1 MNRLDHK
8 VDHAWHV
15 ALNAAN
21 FSNGMDSFR
30 HWMYHGK
37 QLADEVPRLIYLFK
51 SERTEGLATT
61 HRQCSHSHPEP
72 IQDNH
77 LTCCLGV
84 ECRTCDHLLALEKAE
99 LTPEQIDECK
109 AWTCAAHI
117 LTECGAHPNQY
128 DTSEGFIQTTGDRM
142 YWERVYASLAQSIT
156 AIK

>member
-1 MNRLDHK
+1 MKRLDHK
-8 VDHAWHV
+8 VNHAWHV

-21 FSNGMDSFR
+21 TTGADFR

-37 QLADEVPRLIYLFK
+37 QIADEVPRLVYLFGA
-51 SERTEGLATT
+51 ERAGGLSTT
-61 HRQCSHSHPEP
+61 HRQCSHSEPEP
-72 IQDNH
+72 IADNH

-84 ECRTCDHLLALEKAE
+84 ECRKCDALLAIEKAV

-128 DTSEGFIQTTGDRM
+128 DTSEGFVKTTSDQM
-142 YWERVYASLAQSIT
+142 YWDRVYASLASVDYGDEL
-156 AIK
+156 